1 MALQVNKFHKRQ
13 KKPTKQIS
21 TVAPP
26 KKLKKTINKFTLF
39 LDTTLISSFVRMGLL
54 DKKNVTY
61 ESIYNGKIGFK

>member
-21 TVAPP
+21 TVAP